1 SAHWTIEGAATSQF
15 ENHLRAILGWPLGDT
30 RALGHAAMVNLIG
43 TMPDRDALLALP
55 DVHLHVYGKTARTG
69 RKLGH
74 CTLVAAT
81 ARDRDRLLRR
91 VQRRLRP

>member
-1 SAHWTIEGAATSQF
+1 
-15 ENHLRAILGWPLGDT
+15 
-30 RALGHAAMVNLIG
+30 MVNLIG
-43 TMPDRDALLALP
+43 TMPDRDAVLALP
-55 DVHLHVYGKTARTG
+55 GVHLHAYGKTPRTG

-74 CTLVAAT
+74 CTLVAVT